1 MNVFSPTTIAV
12 ASIYSALHDAGYT
25 GHCVSTIWLLLVC
38 RTLHVDPV
46 SVRMCLLLLKAA
58 ADDDAEST
66 DNRASS
72 LTANPASVISD
83 VVLAIMLY
91 SSNASVSSGL
101 LSRSMKP
108 SYSEFRAPI
117 TAGHGARML
126 ARLHFRTFIEA
137 LAVEAGIRGAD
148 ALSIDELV
156 EVARNPGFSD
166 SVIESSN
173 PILSNVRIPHE
184 DFAAVLRMSA
194 DSSPVESAEGN
205 SLMMV
210 GLSCAFPSRHHQH
223 TGTTGTS
230 NVSAGLMAQTH
241 GAQPPVVSTSRYRMC
256 CF

>member
-1 MNVFSPTTIAV
+1 VNVFSPTTIAV

-46 SVRMCLLLLKAA
+46 SVRKCLLLLKAA

-117 TAGHGARML
+117 TTGHGARMQ
-126 ARLHFRTFIEA
+126 ARLHFRTFNEA

-156 EVARNPGFSD
+156 DVARNPGFSA

-173 PILSNVRIPHE
+173 LRISNVRISHE
-184 DFAAVLRMSA
+184 DCAAVLRMSA
-194 DSSPVESAEGN
+194 DDGSPV
-205 SLMMV
+205 
-210 GLSCAFPSRHHQH
+210 
-223 TGTTGTS
+223 TGTTSTS
-230 NVSAGLMAQTH
+230 NVSAGLLAQTH